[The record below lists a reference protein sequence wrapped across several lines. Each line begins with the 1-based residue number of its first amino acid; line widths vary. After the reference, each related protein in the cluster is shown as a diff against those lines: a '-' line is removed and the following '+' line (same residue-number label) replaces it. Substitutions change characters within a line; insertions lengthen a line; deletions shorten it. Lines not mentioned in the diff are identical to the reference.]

1 MKKEVRIALY
11 IVSAVCVILLGA
23 AMIYAA
29 HHGGSIRQKDSR
41 QTVATAGTEVAGESK
56 DKSGDSDLNAADKT
70 DSKNDAEAG
79 KDAASTEADSNADGN
94 TETTDTAKD
103 TTLMFTGDVL
113 FANSFVAN
121 YDA

>member
-11 IVSAVCVILLGA
+11 IVSIVCVILLGA

-41 QTVATAGTEVAGESK
+41 QIAAIAGTEAAEDSK
-56 DKSGDSDLNAADKT
+56 DKNGESDLKTSDKT

-79 KDAASTEADSNADGN
+79 KDASSEDADKN
-94 TETTDTAKD
+94 T
-103 TTLMFTGDVL
+103 DVYRRRT
-113 FANSFVAN
+113 FCQFF
-121 YDA
+121 